1 MKHRD
6 NLLQVN
12 IILNLKMVNYI
23 YYDNEV
29 LKYWNRMSVLF
40 WYLFSLTSN
49 WNQPWTQGDLLNR
62 PLIAKYDTV
71 SLKIWMLINVYFLLI
86 TNINLFLEEQIGI
99 KLQKLNVLFHN
110 IQKIKKVLCRCRLI
124 LDNIFSMIMFGFH

>member
-12 IILNLKMVNYI
+12 IILNLKMVDDS

-49 WNQPWTQGDLLNR
+49 WNQPWTQGDLLKR

-86 TNINLFLEEQIGI
+86 PNINLLLEEPIGI
-99 KLQKLNVLFHN
+99 KLQKLNVLRRLFHN
-110 IQKIKKVLCRCRLI
+110 IQKIKRYYVAVA
-124 LDNIFSMIMFGFH
+124 